1 MPHAQA
7 LLQLQAFEDGLRQF
21 EAGHLS
27 AATLSEHTRDAQ
39 ALLTALPVRYG
50 QVLLPLLDRLESSA
64 LFTEESCSFS
74 QEDLR
79 THLFG
84 WIDKAKAHLTAAAA

>member
-7 LLQLQAFEDGLRQF
+7 LLQLQAFEDGLHQF

-27 AATLSEHTRDAQ
+27 AAVLSEQTRAAQ
-39 ALLTALPVRYG
+39 ALLTALPERYA

-84 WIDKAKAHLTAAAA
+84 WVEKAKAKLTAEAA